1 LNTFKDPRTLS
12 FFVAFMLNFISRR
25 LKKPSYRL
33 VSSLSLL
40 TLTLSLTACGG
51 GGTDTATTGETKAP
65 TGESPAANAI
75 NVDLKNNV
83 GLTGS
88 GASFPAPLYQNWFV
102 KLNEVVPK
110 IQVNYQSV
118 GSGAGVEQFTKNT
131 VDFGASDVA
140 MKDEEIAKVSKGVL
154 MLPMTAGSIVM
165 AYNLPGVEG
174 LKISQANLADIA
186 LGKITKWNDP
196 KIVADNPDLKL
207 PDSPITF
214 VHRSDGSGT
223 TGVFTKYLSAISPE
237 WKSSIGDGKSVQWP
251 TAKGKFIGGKGNEG
265 VTASIQ
271 QNQGALGYVEYG
283 YAKNNGLT
291 MASLQNK
298 AGQFVEP
305 NETSASETLAT
316 VELPENL
323 RAFITNP
330 DGEKSYPIVTYTWML
345 VFKKYDDPEKAKAME
360 AMIQYGLTEGQK
372 QSAELGYVPLPATV
386 VEKVA
391 AAADAISPDFQISVK

>member
-1 LNTFKDPRTLS
+1 VPVVNIDGVAPGQLKLDGATL
-12 FFVAFMLNFISRR
+12 
-25 LKKPSYRL
+25 
-33 VSSLSLL
+33 
-40 TLTLSLTACGG
+40 
-51 GGTDTATTGETKAP
+51 
-65 TGESPAANAI
+65 ANI
-75 NVDLKNNV
+75 
-83 GLTGS
+83 
-88 GASFPAPLYQNWFV
+88 Y
-102 KLNEVVPK
+102 
-110 IQVNYQSV
+110 
-118 GSGAGVEQFTKNT
+118 
-131 VDFGASDVA
+131 
-140 MKDEEIAKVSKGVL
+140 
-154 MLPMTAGSIVM
+154 
-165 AYNLPGVEG
+165 
-174 LKISQANLADIA
+174 

-265 VTASIQ
+265 VTAGIQ
-271 QNQGALGYVEYG
+271 QNVGALGYVEYG

-305 NETSASETLAT
+305 NEKSASETLAT
-316 VELPENL
+316 VELPPNL

>member
-1 LNTFKDPRTLS
+1 
-12 FFVAFMLNFISRR
+12 MLNFSRLR
-25 LKKPSYRL
+25 QSRYRL
-33 VSSLSLL
+33 ITSLSLIVI
-40 TLTLSLTACGG
+40 TLSLAACGG
-51 GGTDTATTGETKAP
+51 GESNTTNTGETKTPTDGQPMAAP
-65 TGESPAANAI
+65 LQ
-75 NVDLKNNV
+75 VDLKNNV

-174 LKISQANLADIA
+174 LKLSQSNLAEIA
-186 LGKITKWNDP
+186 LGKINKWNDP
-196 KIVADNPDLKL
+196 KLVKDNPEAKL

-223 TGVFTKYLSAISPE
+223 TGVFTKYLSAISPD

-251 TAKGKFIGGKGNEG
+251 TSKGTFIGGKGNEG

-305 NETSASETLAT
+305 NEASAAETLAT
-316 VELPENL
+316 VELPPDL

-372 QSAELGYVPLPATV
+372 QSAALGYVPLPATV

>member
-1 LNTFKDPRTLS
+1 
-12 FFVAFMLNFISRR
+12 MLNRIALGF
-25 LKKPSYRL
+25 KNPSYRL

-40 TLTLSLTACGG
+40 ALTLSLAACGG
-51 GGTDTATTGETKAP
+51 GQTDTTTTGETTPPSEGGQTAVPIK
-65 TGESPAANAI
+65 
-75 NVDLKNNV
+75 VDFKNNV
-83 GLTGS
+83 GLTGA
-88 GASFPAPLYQNWFV
+88 GATFPAPLYQNWFV
-102 KLNEVVPK
+102 LLNQMIPNV
-110 IQVNYQSV
+110 QVNYQSV

-174 LKISQANLADIA
+174 LKLSQANLGDIS

-196 KIVADNPDLKL
+196 KLVADNPDLKL

-223 TGVFTKYLSAISPE
+223 TGVFSKYLSAISPE

-265 VTASIQ
+265 VTAGIQ
-271 QNQGALGYVEYG
+271 QNAGALGYVEYG

-291 MASLQNK
+291 MANLQNK
-298 AGQFVEP
+298 AGQFIQP
-305 NETSASETLAT
+305 DETSAAETLAT

-345 VFKKYDDPEKAKAME
+345 AYKKYDDPEKAKAME
-360 AMIQYGLTEGQK
+360 VMIQYGLTEGQK
-372 QSAELGYVPLPATV
+372 QSAELGYIPLPAVV

-391 AAADAISPDFQISVK
+391 AVADTISPDFQISVK